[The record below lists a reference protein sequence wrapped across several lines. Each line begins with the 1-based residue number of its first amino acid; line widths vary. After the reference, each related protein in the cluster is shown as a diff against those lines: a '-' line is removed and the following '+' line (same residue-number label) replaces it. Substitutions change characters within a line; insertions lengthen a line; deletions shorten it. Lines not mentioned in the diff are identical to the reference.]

1 MDNLLAGQSA
11 ADTWRRRGKVKG
23 QAIGRTVNCQGSIGI
38 IRTQWNLVMGARKSY
53 DGRTT
58 VVARE
63 RGGSAQLGALRVGR
77 RGAGRSI
84 PTHYSL
90 ADHPREPLRLG
101 PVLALDGGRGGRGA
115 RLQSRWQ

>member
-11 ADTWRRRGKVKG
+11 ADRWRRRGKVKG

-58 VVARE
+58 VVAV
-63 RGGSAQLGALRVGR
+63 SADQRKKTKLLNEGL
-77 RGAGRSI
+77 
-84 PTHYSL
+84 
-90 ADHPREPLRLG
+90 
-101 PVLALDGGRGGRGA
+101 
-115 RLQSRWQ
+115 

>member
-63 RGGSAQLGALRVGR
+63 RGSSKKTKLFE
-77 RGAGRSI
+77 RGAVKTALVIHGILRSLSV
-84 PTHYSL
+84 PSRPP
-90 ADHPREPLRLG
+90 AC
-101 PVLALDGGRGGRGA
+101 
-115 RLQSRWQ
+115 LQRAP

>member
-63 RGGSAQLGALRVGR
+63 RGSSKKTKLLNA
-77 RGAGRSI
+77 RGAAVKSGVSVRFAC
-84 PTHYSL
+84 PPGKTL
-90 ADHPREPLRLG
+90 L
-101 PVLALDGGRGGRGA
+101 
-115 RLQSRWQ
+115 

>member
-1 MDNLLAGQSA
+1 MDNLLAVQSA
-11 ADTWRRRGKVKG
+11 ADRWRRRGKVKG

-63 RGGSAQLGALRVGR
+63 RGQ
-77 RGAGRSI
+77 
-84 PTHYSL
+84 
-90 ADHPREPLRLG
+90 REKTKLLN
-101 PVLALDGGRGGRGA
+101 RGA
-115 RLQSRWQ
+115 RLL